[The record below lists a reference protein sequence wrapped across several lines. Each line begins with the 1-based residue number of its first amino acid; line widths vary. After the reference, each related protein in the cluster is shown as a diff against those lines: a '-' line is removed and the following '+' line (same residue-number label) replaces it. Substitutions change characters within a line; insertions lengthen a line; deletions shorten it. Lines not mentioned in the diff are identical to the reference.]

1 MIGVGVCRRG
11 EDVRL
16 CRERNIR
23 NIRNIATLHYLTLFL
38 NETTNEHGC
47 GNGDV
52 YLGIC
57 EAREVAASRQM
68 GIGC

>member
-1 MIGVGVCRRG
+1 MIGVGVCRRD

-16 CRERNIR
+16 WLDGRERNIR
-23 NIRNIATLHYLTLFL
+23 NIATSHYLTSDF

-52 YLGIC
+52 YRGIC
-57 EAREVAASRQM
+57 EASEVVASHQM